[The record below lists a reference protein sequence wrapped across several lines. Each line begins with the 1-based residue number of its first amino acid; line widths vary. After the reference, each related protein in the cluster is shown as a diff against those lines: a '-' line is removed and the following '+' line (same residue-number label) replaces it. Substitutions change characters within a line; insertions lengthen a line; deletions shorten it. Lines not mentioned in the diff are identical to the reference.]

1 MESSEISSD
10 GMREEP
16 HPSDLLSSETVKS
29 EQMQFE
35 SPQLFFLSDDWE
47 GLWVDIGCLFS

>member
-47 GLWVDIGCLFS
+47 GWWVDIGCLFS